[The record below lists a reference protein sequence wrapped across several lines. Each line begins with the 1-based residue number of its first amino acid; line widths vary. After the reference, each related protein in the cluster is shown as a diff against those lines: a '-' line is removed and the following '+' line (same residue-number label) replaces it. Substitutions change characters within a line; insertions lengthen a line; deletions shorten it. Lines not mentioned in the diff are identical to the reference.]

1 MKRNPSSPP
10 SSPPPTSTQPTQ
22 HKAEDW
28 DQGDEL
34 WNLLSEASKTEPEPF
49 FARNVVRTVRLDEN
63 SSTTTGTRIFRFFTS
78 RKVISINSKLALGA
92 AACACV
98 MLGYQL
104 WPTPET
110 ATTTPTIAQV
120 AQPSE
125 TTNNLSELVI
135 EETLLAAADDPTM
148 FTRDEVVAMLGL

>member
-1 MKRNPSSPP
+1 MKRNPSNQPP
-10 SSPPPTSTQPTQ
+10 ASA
-22 HKAEDW
+22 HKKADHEDW
-28 DQGDEL
+28 DQEDPL

-49 FARNVVRTVRLDEN
+49 FARNVVRTVRLDED
-63 SSTTTGTRIFRFFTS
+63 SSTTTGTRILRFFTS
-78 RKVISINSKLALGA
+78 RKVVSLNRKLALSA

-98 MLGYQL
+98 TLGYQL

-110 ATTTPTIAQV
+110 ATTAPTIAQV

-125 TTNNLSELVI
+125 TANNLSELVI

>member
-1 MKRNPSSPP
+1 MNPKPSNQPP
-10 SSPPPTSTQPTQ
+10 ASA
-22 HKAEDW
+22 HKKADLEDW
-28 DQGDEL
+28 DHGDQL
-34 WNLLSEASKTEPEPF
+34 WDILSEASKTKPEPF
-49 FARNVVRTVRLDEN
+49 FARNVVRTVRLKKT
-63 SSTTTGTRIFRFFTS
+63 SSESTSTRILRFFTS
-78 RKVISINSKLALGA
+78 RQVVSANRKLALGA

-110 ATTTPTIAQV
+110 ATTAPTIAQV

-125 TTNNLSELVI
+125 TASNLSELVI